1 MQLWRHTPKEIHLDW
16 FVLSDLESFAHK
28 SAHKDTIG
36 EESAG
41 YFTQPTKSVCLCVC
55 GPVRLL
61 VCHCVHLYNVFFSN
75 IVHTEF
81 KFHHFSQ
88 QSKNSNKT
96 VGPKTQNL
104 TLWTLTMTYRFL
116 EGQFKIGLLFK
127 SQLVQEVSETPHLF
141 LQHYWVL
148 ISKDTK
154 IFHGLFHKLLN
165 TDNLITLLI
174 LTDVGCI
181 SILTFVF
188 GLHPWPN
195 LLHCWQTCFLLLL
208 MHKCTFV
215 GIDGLLI

>member
-88 QSKNSNKT
+88 QNVNLGAFTKQLA
-96 VGPKTQNL
+96 PKHKISPFGHLPWRIDFWKVSLKLAFSLSLSWYKKSVKHLIFSFNTIEFWFPKIPRSFMDYFINY
-104 TLWTLTMTYRFL
+104 WTL
-116 EGQFKIGLLFK
+116 II
-127 SQLVQEVSETPHLF
+127 
-141 LQHYWVL
+141 W
-148 ISKDTK
+148 
-154 IFHGLFHKLLN
+154 
-165 TDNLITLLI
+165 
-174 LTDVGCI
+174 
-181 SILTFVF
+181 
-188 GLHPWPN
+188 
-195 LLHCWQTCFLLLL
+195 
-208 MHKCTFV
+208 
-215 GIDGLLI
+215 